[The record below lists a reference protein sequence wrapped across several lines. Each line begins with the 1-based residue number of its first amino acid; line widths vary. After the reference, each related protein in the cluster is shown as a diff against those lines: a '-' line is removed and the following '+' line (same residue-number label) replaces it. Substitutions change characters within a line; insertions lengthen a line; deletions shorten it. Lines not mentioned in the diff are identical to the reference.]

1 MAGTLP
7 STTDATFAD
16 DVLASTTPVLVDF
29 TADWCPPCKMIA
41 PVLDRIAAENAD
53 RLRVVALDV
62 DANPQTAQRY
72 NVLGMPTLALFVRG
86 ELVTTVVGAQPQQTI
101 MKSLDPYL
109 SAASRQIRAVLR
121 SGCVAQDLTAG
132 VPPRRRPNA
141 GSTQCGTAA
150 GSPRCAAAAA
160 TSRAARRRPGPAARR
175 PGRPRAGS
183 PAPMSAR
190 RARAGR
196 RSRGR
201 CGDGAGPIAAAV
213 A

>member
-7 STTDATFAD
+7 STTDATFDD

-41 PVLDRIAAENAD
+41 PVLDRIATENAD

-109 SAASRQIRAVLR
+109 SAASRQIRAV
-121 SGCVAQDLTAG
+121 
-132 VPPRRRPNA
+132 
-141 GSTQCGTAA
+141 
-150 GSPRCAAAAA
+150 
-160 TSRAARRRPGPAARR
+160 
-175 PGRPRAGS
+175 
-183 PAPMSAR
+183 
-190 RARAGR
+190 
-196 RSRGR
+196 
-201 CGDGAGPIAAAV
+201 
-213 A
+213 

>member
-16 DVLASTTPVLVDF
+16 DVVASATPVLVDF

-62 DANPQTAQRY
+62 DANPEAARRY

-101 MKSLDPYL
+101 MKALDPYL
-109 SAASRQIRAVLR
+109 AAASRSIRAV
-121 SGCVAQDLTAG
+121 
-132 VPPRRRPNA
+132 
-141 GSTQCGTAA
+141 
-150 GSPRCAAAAA
+150 
-160 TSRAARRRPGPAARR
+160 
-175 PGRPRAGS
+175 
-183 PAPMSAR
+183 
-190 RARAGR
+190 
-196 RSRGR
+196 
-201 CGDGAGPIAAAV
+201 
-213 A
+213 